1 MESLLKMDSKPSIFR
16 NSQYKTDLKRWTG
29 YYEQVTNP
37 LSRITQHLYI
47 E

>member
-1 MESLLKMDSKPSIFR
+1 MESLLKIDFKQSIFR

-29 YYEQVTNP
+29 FYERVTNP